1 MYKVVNEQG
10 PDHDKTF
17 EVAVYSGKTAIGQG
31 AGKTKKDAEQAA
43 AKDALNR
50 LLFD

>member
-1 MYKVVNEQG
+1 M
-10 PDHDKTF
+10 
-17 EVAVYSGKTAIGQG
+17 GQG